1 MNKSSP
7 PVKVGTNA
15 DLAFAVVVLF
25 SYFAMFSAIRKT
37 SALELIV
44 LIGLGVTY
52 ILIGIYG
59 YAAVRETRFADNKFL
74 YFAIQIPLG
83 CLIVYIGKGVA
94 YNALLLLPL
103 MAHAVI
109 LLSPRWSYLVGVMIL
124 VGYMI
129 ALRAFSPG
137 WEAVWNGLPTFMAG
151 LVFITVFTQSAVSE
165 ERARAEVER
174 LVSELTQANQQLRA
188 YAVQVEELA
197 IAKER
202 NRLAREIHDGLGHY
216 LTTIHMQIQ
225 ASKAIAVKDPQKAA
239 DALDKALALT
249 HQALVD
255 VRRSVAALRSPAV
268 IDLPLPDMITEL
280 IQNINVGGMKTEFEI
295 KGDPRELS
303 PQSRLTLYRSAQE
316 AVNNAIKHSEASKLS
331 VVLDFQSPDEIALL
345 VKDNGRGADKM
356 DGGFGLIGMKERVNL
371 LNGEIKFLS
380 ASGQGFTVEIHIPG

>member
-1 MNKSSP
+1 MNSSTQ
-7 PVKVGTNA
+7 PVKVGSNA
-15 DLAFAVVVLF
+15 DIAFAVVVLT
-25 SYFAMFSAIRKT
+25 SYFAMFSTFRKT
-37 SALELIV
+37 TAIELIL
-44 LIGLGVTY
+44 LIGLGVAY

-59 YAAVRETRFADNKFL
+59 YAAVRESPTFENNLL

-83 CLIVYIGKGVA
+83 SLIVYFGKGAA

-109 LLSPRWSYLVGVMIL
+109 LLTPRWSYLAGLLIL

-129 ALRAFSPG
+129 ALRALSPD
-137 WEAVWNGLPTFMAG
+137 WDAVWNGLPTFIAG

-225 ASKAIAVKDPQKAA
+225 ASKAIATKDPQKAA
-239 DALDKALALT
+239 DALDKALELT
-249 HQALVD
+249 HKALAD
-255 VRRSVAALRSPAV
+255 VRRSVAALRSPAM
-268 IDLPLPDMITEL
+268 IELPLPEMISDLIKNVDSGDMKAEL
-280 IQNINVGGMKTEFEI
+280 EL
-295 KGDPRELS
+295 KGEPRDLS
-303 PQSRLTLYRSAQE
+303 PQLRLTLYRSAQE
-316 AVNNAIKHSEASKLS
+316 AVNNSVKHSGATQLW
-331 VVLDFQSPDEIALL
+331 VTLDYRSPGEVALI
-345 VKDNGRGADKM
+345 VKDNGKGTDQM
-356 DGGFGLIGMKERVNL
+356 NGGFGLIGMKERVSL
-371 LNGEIKFLS
+371 LNGDINFVS
-380 ASGQGFTVEIHIPG
+380 AVGQGFAVEIRIPG

>member
-1 MNKSSP
+1 
-7 PVKVGTNA
+7 
-15 DLAFAVVVLF
+15 
-25 SYFAMFSAIRKT
+25 
-37 SALELIV
+37 
-44 LIGLGVTY
+44 
-52 ILIGIYG
+52 
-59 YAAVRETRFADNKFL
+59 KFL
-74 YFAIQIPLG
+74 YFAVQIPLG

-109 LLSPRWSYLVGVMIL
+109 LLSPRWSYLVGTVIL

-137 WEAVWNGLPTFMAG
+137 WDAVWNGVPTFMAG

-225 ASKAIAVKDPQKAA
+225 ASKAIAAKDPQKAA
-239 DALDKALALT
+239 DALDKALELT
-249 HQALVD
+249 HEALVD
-255 VRRSVAALRSPAV
+255 VRQSVASLRSPAV
-268 IDLPLPDMITEL
+268 IDLPLPDMITDL
-280 IQNINVGGMKTEFEI
+280 IQNIDAGGMKTEFEI
-295 KGDPRELS
+295 KGEPRELS
-303 PQSRLTLYRSAQE
+303 PQTRLTLYRSAQE
-316 AVNNAIKHSEASKLS
+316 AVNNSVKHSEATKLW
-331 VVLDFQSPDEIALL
+331 VALDFRSPDEIMLL
-345 VKDNGRGADKM
+345 VKDNGRGTEQM

-380 ASGQGFTVEIHIPG
+380 AIGQGFTVEIHIPG